1 MACVHMWQCA
11 VPCTVQDAPGKLG
24 NVIKKT
30 LAAKKSVD
38 ATGPRITKLVYND
51 NKYKNM
57 KALKGKNKKSVK
69 AIYTR
74 TSSKTNEKKV
84 ASSMS

>member
-1 MACVHMWQCA
+1 MGSGFALHVPTCGSVLSLVHCKI
-11 VPCTVQDAPGKLG
+11 APGKLG

-30 LAAKKSVD
+30 LATKKSVD

-57 KALKGKNKKSVK
+57 KALKGKTKKSVK
-69 AIYTR
+69 AIY
-74 TSSKTNEKKV
+74 KLKNQ
-84 ASSMS
+84 

>member
-11 VPCTVQDAPGKLG
+11 APCTVQDAPGKLG

-51 NKYKNM
+51 NKYKNV
-57 KALKGKNKKSVK
+57 KAVKAMKSVK
-69 AIYTR
+69 AIYTG